1 MSKREYTYK
10 GGKRPSMRK
19 KGELAMLK
27 SQYKQSQKELRKQE
41 QSLIKKINTLCDEI
55 EAAMIPPPEFLQ
67 DPEWSDE
74 YKS

>member
-19 KGELAMLK
+19 KGELAILK

-41 QSLIKKINTLCDEI
+41 ISLIKNINTLCDEI
-55 EAAMIPPPEFLQ
+55 EANQIPPPEFIQ

-74 YKS
+74 YK

>member
-55 EAAMIPPPEFLQ
+55 EAAMNVFGLGEVAEP
-67 DPEWSDE
+67 
-74 YKS
+74 KAK

>member
-41 QSLIKKINTLCDEI
+41 QSIIKKINTLCDEI
-55 EAAMIPPPEFLQ
+55 EAAMNDDRRFI
-67 DPEWSDE
+67 
-74 YKS
+74 

>member
-19 KGELAMLK
+19 KGEYTLLK
-27 SQYKQSQKELRKQE
+27 SKVKATQKELRKQE
-41 QSLIKKINTLCDEI
+41 LSLIKKINTLCDEI
-55 EAAMIPPPEFLQ
+55 EANQIPPPEFLQ

-74 YKS
+74 YK